1 MQENPLEKQFLNH
14 PLFSK
19 IQNLKEVEL
28 DSKLYLEDS
37 VTLKTNSQA
46 KKEIL
51 ERIKTMEKRSF

>member
-46 KKEIL
+46 KK
-51 ERIKTMEKRSF
+51 KF